1 MLVASFA
8 SGSRFLSKPFVAF
21 LSFIACLMAISNPLE
36 VFRAATVFAQGG
48 PTTFT
53 ITGIVRDK
61 SNQGVSGVRVTVTDE
76 NNLPIYTGFIDSSG
90 RFTVKNLR
98 QGRHVLRI
106 ETTGT
111 PYEEYSQAMEL
122 QSLRQFG
129 GNEIIPVDIIL
140 KPKRGTEPSPR
151 AGSVFA
157 QDVPKAARSEYE
169 RGVNNLKGNKPDAG
183 ISCLKK
189 ALEVFPDYFDALE
202 ALGTEYVKGN
212 QHETALP
219 ILLHAV
225 EVNKRGARSLYALGV
240 AYLRLNQL
248 KEATEALEKAAQL
261 DSNNPNTQMML
272 GLAYGN
278 NHAADK
284 SEAAFRKALQLGGP
298 AAAEAHY
305 YLTGLYNKQEQY
317 RKAWQELE
325 LFLREAKDLKD
336 PQQIKAM
343 IAALKQKEKAQAAGP
358 STPNTSVSQP
368 VNEAASSQP
377 AVTTSPTINTTS
389 VSPNDSAGPA
399 VERTT
404 PESIAPKSAPIAA
417 PPAAEPIA
425 VPPLP
430 AEYVELLNQATAN
443 GPILHKQLLEYTY
456 QLKKTHRVLNER
468 GNPTQTQEQVFEAYP
483 VRGEHV
489 LILLSRDGITSKS
502 LSDDR
507 KKAAKQLEEAER
519 LRNSKD
525 AQGNSLEKSIN
536 GYVSAGVTGS
546 HQGRTGYVSI
556 DVSAVLQSCEFFSP
570 RVEKIGDREMV
581 VLSYRHRAGAKLD
594 RNHAYV
600 AGLVGTVWIDQADKV
615 LTRLEG
621 WPAVAAAFDL
631 VQTTAPHD
639 EAALIYQ
646 QALQPDGTWF
656 PSVIRMNAGGRA
668 NLFDGLNWD
677 VVFEFS
683 NYQRFNTSGSEKLN
697 DPQKPKP

>member
-1 MLVASFA
+1 MLVASVV
-8 SGSRFLSKPFVAF
+8 SGSRFLTKPFIAF
-21 LSFIACLMAISNPLE
+21 LSLVACFMVTTHLLE
-36 VFRAATVFAQGG
+36 RSGAATLFAQGA

-53 ITGIVRDK
+53 ITGLVRDK
-61 SNQGVSGVRVTVTDE
+61 SNQGVSGVRVSVTDE

-140 KPKRGTEPSPR
+140 RPRRGNEPPSR
-151 AGSVFA
+151 AGSVFV
-157 QDVPKAARSEYE
+157 QEVPKAARSEYE
-169 RGVNNLKGNKPDAG
+169 RGVNSLKSNKPDAA
-183 ISCLKK
+183 IASLKK

-202 ALGTEYVKGN
+202 ALGTEYVKIN

-219 ILLHAV
+219 ILMHAI
-225 EVNKRGARSLYALGV
+225 EINKRGAKSLYALGV
-240 AYLRLNQL
+240 AYLRVNQL
-248 KEATEALEKAAQL
+248 TQATEALEKAAQL

-278 NHAADK
+278 NHAPEK

-325 LFLREAKDLKD
+325 LFLKEAKDLKD

-343 IAALKQKEKAQAAGP
+343 IATLKQKEKAQIAGAA
-358 STPNTSVSQP
+358 TPNTSLSAP
-368 VNEAASSQP
+368 VNEPAPSQSVVTSSP
-377 AVTTSPTINTTS
+377 AISP
-389 VSPNDSAGPA
+389 VGASPNDSGPA
-399 VERTT
+399 VERATLE
-404 PESIAPKSAPIAA
+404 PASPKSAPILA
-417 PPAAEPIA
+417 PPIPEPVA

-430 AEYVELLNQATAN
+430 AEYVELLNQTIAN

-468 GNPTQTQEQVFEAYP
+468 GNSTQTQEQVYEAYP
-483 VRGEHV
+483 IRGEHV

-519 LRNSKD
+519 NSKD
-525 AQGNSLEKSIN
+525 AAGNGLEKSIN

-546 HQGRTGYVSI
+546 HQGRAGYVSI
-556 DVSAVLQSCEFFSP
+556 DVSAILQSCEFFSP
-570 RVEKIGDREMV
+570 RNEKIGDREMI
-581 VLSYRHRAGAKLD
+581 VLNYRHRVGAKLE
-594 RNHAYV
+594 RKHAYI

-621 WPAVAAAFDL
+621 WPAAAAAFDL

-656 PSVIRMNAGGRA
+656 PSFIRMNAGGRP

-683 NYQRFNTSGSEKLN
+683 NYQRFNTSGSEKLD